1 MGGVLKRFKKNP
13 LQVLFFTVFLDMVR
27 FGILIPVIP
36 ELLAN
41 PHSPY
46 FLLPAGLTIKS
57 GYILLGFLTATFPL
71 AQFFAAPLLGQLSDV
86 YGRKKLLAVSLAGTF
101 LSYLLFAY
109 GILTR
114 NLGMLF
120 FARAVDGITGG
131 NISVAQA
138 AIADVTTPDKRAK
151 NFGMIGAA
159 FGLGFILGPYIGGK
173 LSDPTVLPFFDAT
186 TPFWFA
192 AGLSLLNTFS
202 VIFLFPETLRH
213 AKEKLELHWADS
225 VKNIMK
231 AFSLKEVRPLFLT
244 SLLFQGGFTFFST
257 FFPIFLINRFA
268 FTQGNIG
275 DLFSYMGLWI
285 AFTQAVITRRVAS
298 RYQEHETLK
307 ITLFGVS
314 FAVLMYFLPHAWWQL
329 LLVIP
334 LMAIFNGLS
343 NVNLTGLISRSVGP
357 KIQGEVL
364 GINASVQ
371 ALAQA
376 IPPVLSGYIAAT
388 LTPTTPIVVSFIVL
402 FLAGLAFI
410 FLYRP
415 AAKVQVAVEPALG

>member
-1 MGGVLKRFKKNP
+1 MGEALKRFRKNP

-46 FLLPAGLTIKS
+46 FLLPHGLTIQN
-57 GYILLGFLTATFPL
+57 GYILLGFLTAVFPL
-71 AQFFAAPLLGQLSDV
+71 AQFFATPIFGQLSDV
-86 YGRKKLLAVSLAGTF
+86 YGRKKLLVISLAGTF
-101 LSYLLFAY
+101 ISYLLFAY

-114 NLGMLF
+114 NLGLLF
-120 FARAVDGITGG
+120 FSRAVDGVTGG

-138 AIADVTTPDKRAK
+138 AIADVTTPENRAK

-173 LSDPTVLPFFDAT
+173 LSDPSVLPFFDAT

-192 AGLSLLNTFS
+192 AGLSLLNTLS
-202 VIFLFPETLRH
+202 VIFFFPETLKH
-213 AKEKLELHWADS
+213 AKAKLELRITDS
-225 VKNIMK
+225 VRNIAK
-231 AFSLKEVRPLFLT
+231 AFSLKEIRPLFLT
-244 SLLFQGGFTFFST
+244 SLLFQGGFTFFAT

-285 AFTQAVITRRVAS
+285 AFTQAFITRKIAA
-298 RYQEHETLK
+298 RYREDETLK

-314 FAVLMYFLPHAWWQL
+314 FAVLIYFFPHSWWQL
-329 LLVIP
+329 LFIVP

-357 KIQGEVL
+357 KIQGEIL

-376 IPPVLSGYIAAT
+376 IPPILSGYIAAS
-388 LTPTTPIVVSFIVL
+388 LTPSTPILVSSFVL
-402 FLAGLAFI
+402 LLAGLAFV
-410 FLYRP
+410 FFYRP
-415 AAKVQVAVEPALG
+415 AAKIHPAFQPTST

>member
-13 LQVLFFTVFLDMVR
+13 LQVLFFTVFLDMIR

-71 AQFFAAPLLGQLSDV
+71 AQFFATPILGQLSDV
-86 YGRKKLLAVSLAGTF
+86 YGRKKLLAISLAGTF
-101 LSYLLFAY
+101 LSYIFFAY

-120 FARAVDGITGG
+120 FARAIDGITGG

-138 AIADVTTPDKRAK
+138 SIADVTTPEKRAK
-151 NFGMIGAA
+151 NFGLIGAA

-173 LSDPTVLPFFDAT
+173 LSDPLVLPFFDAT

-192 AGLSLLNTFS
+192 AGLSLLNTLS
-202 VIFLFPETLRH
+202 VIFFFPETLKH
-213 AKEKLELHWADS
+213 AKAKLELHLNDS
-225 VKNIMK
+225 FKNVIK
-231 AFSLKEVRPLFLT
+231 AFSLKELRPLFLT
-244 SLLFQGGFTFFST
+244 SLLFQGGFTFFAT

-314 FAVLMYFLPHAWWQL
+314 FAVLMYFFPHYWWQL
-329 LLVIP
+329 LLVVP
-334 LMAIFNGLS
+334 LMAVFNGLS

-376 IPPVLSGYIAAT
+376 IPPILSGYIAAT
-388 LTPTTPIVVSFIVL
+388 LTPTTPIFVSFFVL
-402 FLAGLAFI
+402 FLAGLAFSL
-410 FLYRP
+410 LYRP
-415 AAKVQVAVEPALG
+415 AAATA

>member
-1 MGGVLKRFKKNP
+1 MGEALRKFKNNP

-46 FLLPAGLTIKS
+46 FLLPAGFTLKT

-71 AQFFAAPLLGQLSDV
+71 AQFFATPIFGQLSDV
-86 YGRKKLLAVSLAGTF
+86 YGRKKLLIISLSGTF
-101 LSYLLFAY
+101 LSYLIFAY

-114 NLGMLF
+114 NLGLLF
-120 FARAVDGITGG
+120 FARAVDGVTGG

-138 AIADVTTPDKRAK
+138 AIADVTTPENRAK

-173 LSDPTVLPFFDAT
+173 LSDPSVLPFFDAT

-192 AGLSLLNTFS
+192 AGLSLLNTMS
-202 VIFLFPETLRH
+202 VLFFFPETLKH
-213 AKEKLELHWADS
+213 AKAKLELRITDS
-225 VKNIMK
+225 IRNIAK
-231 AFSLKEVRPLFLT
+231 AFSLKEIRPLFIT
-244 SLLFQGGFTFFST
+244 SMLFQGGFTFFST

-268 FTQGNIG
+268 FTPGNIG

-285 AFTQAVITRRVAS
+285 AFTQAFITRRVAA
-298 RYQEHETLK
+298 RYKEHETLK

-314 FAVLMYFLPHAWWQL
+314 FAVLIYFFPHSWWQL
-329 LLVIP
+329 LFIVP

-376 IPPVLSGYIAAT
+376 IPPILSGYIAAS
-388 LTPTTPIVVSFIVL
+388 LTPSTPIMVSFLVL
-402 FLAGLAFI
+402 LLAAILFA
-410 FLYRP
+410 FLYHP
-415 AAKVQVAVEPALG
+415 KPKTQSAFQSVST

>member
-1 MGGVLKRFKKNP
+1 MGEVLKRFKKNP

-41 PHSPY
+41 PGSPY
-46 FLLPAGLTIKS
+46 FLLPPGLTIKN
-57 GYILLGFLTATFPL
+57 GYILLGFLTAVFPL
-71 AQFFAAPLLGQLSDV
+71 AQFFATPIFGQLSDV
-86 YGRKKLLAVSLAGTF
+86 YGRKKLLIISLAGTF
-101 LSYLLFAY
+101 ISYLLFAY

-114 NLGMLF
+114 NLGLLF
-120 FARAVDGITGG
+120 FARAVDGVTGG

-138 AIADVTTPDKRAK
+138 AIADVTTPEARAK

-173 LSDPTVLPFFDAT
+173 LSDPSVLPFFDAT

-192 AGLSLLNTFS
+192 AGLSLLNTLS
-202 VIFLFPETLRH
+202 VIFFFPETLKH
-213 AKEKLELHWADS
+213 AKAKLELRLSDS
-225 VKNIMK
+225 IRNIAK
-231 AFSLKEVRPLFLT
+231 AFALAEIRPLFLT
-244 SLLFQGGFTFFST
+244 SLLFQGGFTFFAT
-257 FFPIFLINRFA
+257 FFPIYLINRFS
-268 FTQGNIG
+268 FTLGNIG

-285 AFTQAVITRRVAS
+285 VFTQAFITRKIAS
-298 RYQEHETLK
+298 RYQEDETLK

-314 FAVLMYFLPHAWWQL
+314 FAVLIYLFPHSWWQL
-329 LLVIP
+329 LFIVP

-343 NVNLTGLISRSVGP
+343 NVNLTTLISRSAGP
-357 KIQGEVL
+357 KIQGEIL

-376 IPPVLSGYIAAT
+376 VPPILSGYIAAS
-388 LTPTTPIVVSFIVL
+388 LTPSTPILVSFIVL
-402 FLAGLAFI
+402 LLAGFTFV
-410 FLYRP
+410 FLYHPKPKTQPAFRP
-415 AAKVQVAVEPALG
+415 AST